1 MTAAAS
7 LTLAG
12 IHGFVWVRQRSALDS
27 LAFCILAAG
36 TAGMAGCELWM
47 MHLTALEDYGT
58 AFQLYNFLRWL
69 VTIALVAFIH
79 FSLRAGRPWLEWTV
93 VGARTLALVLN
104 FIVSPSVYYTS
115 LEDIRR
121 IPFLG
126 SVVSVVDGIP
136 NPLTI
141 VGQLSLLLL
150 AAYLVDTTLRSYR
163 QYSPNRA
170 LRVGL
175 SSVFFVLALSL
186 QMMLVLW
193 GVVVAP
199 FVASLFFLG
208 IVLVMGIELSEDML
222 RAARLAET
230 LQIRE
235 IELGRQRQLTDAV
248 LEGAPGILF
257 LQTREGDMVRWNSQH
272 EKTTGHSRHETS
284 TRKSPEFFSEAD
296 RPLFLAQC
304 TRAFEEGSAEF
315 EAEILSRNG
324 STTPHLL
331 RLTALELQGA
341 PHAVGLGIDI
351 SEKRAYER
359 EAASQRQK
367 MEQLTRVAS
376 VSELSSS
383 LAHEINQPLA
393 IILSNAQAAQR
404 LLARE
409 VPDLRELKEILDDIV
424 TADIR
429 AADVIK
435 RLRSILQ
442 QGVPVLEPVSASGL
456 IDQALKICL
465 PDLKAAGIQVVRR
478 LPKRLPLLPA
488 DRIPIEQV
496 LLNLFKNAC
505 EAMQESRERVL
516 TISCVT
522 EGPALRFSVKDTG
535 CGLPDDA
542 ESVFEAFQTTKP
554 RGLGLGLTICQ
565 SIVRAHGGR
574 LWADRN
580 RARGATFH
588 FTLPL
593 NPENL

>member
-12 IHGFVWVRQRSALDS
+12 IHGFVWIRRRTALDS

-47 MHLTALEDYGT
+47 MHLNVLEDYGT
-58 AFQLYNFLRWL
+58 ALQLYNFLRWL
-69 VTIALVAFIH
+69 VTIALVVFIH
-79 FSLRAGRPWLEWTV
+79 FSLKAGRPWLEWTV
-93 VGARTLALVLN
+93 IGTRTLGLVLN
-104 FIVSPSVYYTS
+104 FIVSPAVYYTS
-115 LEDIRR
+115 LEEIRR

-163 QYSPNRA
+163 LHSPNRA

-193 GVVVAP
+193 GVVDAP
-199 FVASLFFLG
+199 LVASLFFLG
-208 IVLVMGIELSEDML
+208 IVIVMGIELSEDML

-230 LQIRE
+230 LQSRE
-235 IELGRQRQLTDAV
+235 VELGRQRQLTDAV

-257 LQTREGDMVRWNSQH
+257 LQSREGDMVRWNSQH
-272 EKTTGHSRHETS
+272 EKTTGLSRQETS
-284 TRKSPEFFSEAD
+284 SRKSPEFFSEAD

-304 TRAFEEGSAEF
+304 ARVFEEGSAEF
-315 EAEILSRNG
+315 EAEVLSKDG
-324 STTPHLL
+324 STAPHLL
-331 RLTALELQGA
+331 RLTALELQGS

-351 SEKRAYER
+351 SAKRAYER
-359 EAASQRQK
+359 EAANQRQK

-409 VPDLRELKEILDDIV
+409 NPDLRELQEILDDIV
-424 TADIR
+424 AADIR

-442 QGVPVLEPVSASGL
+442 QGVPVLEPVAASAL

-505 EAMQESRERVL
+505 EAMQECRERVL

-522 EGPALRFSVKDTG
+522 EGPVVRFSVKDTG
-535 CGLPDDA
+535 CGLPEDTD
-542 ESVFEAFQTTKP
+542 SVFEAFQTTKL

-580 RARGATFH
+580 RTRGATFH

-593 NPENL
+593 NPESL